1 MPLFEYQCR
10 KCGVKIEKI
19 QKFSAPTLAKCEAC
33 GGTIERLLSSPAIQ
47 FKGTG
52 WYITDYAR
60 KSSKPAGTNGSAAKS
75 ESKTEAA
82 TPATPA
88 PSKPASEKK

>member
-10 KCGVKIEKI
+10 KCGVRTEKI
-19 QKFSAPTLAKCEAC
+19 QKFSAPTLAKCATC

-60 KSSKPAGTNGSAAKS
+60 KSSTPAGNNGSAAKS
-75 ESKTEAA
+75 ESKTESA